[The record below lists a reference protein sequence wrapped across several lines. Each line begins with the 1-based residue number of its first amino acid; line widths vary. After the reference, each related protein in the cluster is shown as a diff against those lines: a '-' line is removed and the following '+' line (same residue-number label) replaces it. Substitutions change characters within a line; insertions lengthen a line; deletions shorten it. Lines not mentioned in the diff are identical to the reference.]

1 MELASIEILIEKYF
15 EGETSREEE
24 VTLRKFFTT
33 QQVPVHLQ
41 EYQDLFGYFEIK
53 RSETFEK
60 KVLPIK
66 KSTSTFRWLS
76 IAASVALLI
85 SVFVLKPFDKE
96 PSQEELVQ
104 NYQTAQQALD
114 LISKSLNKGTFAMAQ
129 LQEFDR
135 TKDIVFKNDNK

>member
-66 KSTSTFRWLS
+66 KSTSTFRRLS
-76 IAASVALLI
+76 IAASVAL
-85 SVFVLKPFDKE
+85 
-96 PSQEELVQ
+96 
-104 NYQTAQQALD
+104 
-114 LISKSLNKGTFAMAQ
+114 
-129 LQEFDR
+129 
-135 TKDIVFKNDNK
+135 